1 MRALVDDAVT
11 EFDLNPKPVRL
22 FLSILIFGNSVF
34 FVRLLTKIDKY
45 VSAHAVLAS
54 GKKSIFFA

>member
-1 MRALVDDAVT
+1 MRALVDDAVK

-34 FVRLLTKIDKY
+34 
-45 VSAHAVLAS
+45 S
-54 GKKSIFFA
+54 GSPVNKNR